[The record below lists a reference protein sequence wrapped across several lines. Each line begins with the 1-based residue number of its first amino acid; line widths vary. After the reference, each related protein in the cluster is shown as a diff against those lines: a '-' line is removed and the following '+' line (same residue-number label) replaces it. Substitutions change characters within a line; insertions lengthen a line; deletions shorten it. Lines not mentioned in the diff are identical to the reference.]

1 MNEMYYKD
9 ALKLAQKEYRTC
21 VQQGKPTTLPVLDEL
36 VSSTAISKGIDLG
49 VVQAPAEFI
58 IGTKTQGRVAAF
70 ATNFMPILDEES
82 EFADKWK
89 RLCEAHLSEGI
100 REPIKAYEYMNR
112 YYVEEGNK
120 RVSVL
125 KFFDAITIPAHVIRV
140 MPEHTGEDVDI
151 YNEFIEFYK
160 YSKINFLEFSKKGC
174 YVALLKAMDKTP
186 TDEWTDDERNE
197 FSGIYYYFSKAY
209 TQNGGDKLP
218 STIGDALPSY
228 IQIYG
233 FHDLRNTDTA
243 VIKKNLSKMWE
254 EVELHSEEAPIEVKT
269 DPPEEKR
276 PTMIEK
282 VLSGVTPQPDEKR
295 QTVIGKMFSGKA
307 QPLKVAFIHDGN
319 PDKSGWIKDHE
330 KGRRYVDRIFEDK
343 IETKAYC
350 DAMAGDPLMVIE
362 QAIGDGAKLVFTTSP
377 RLTQASLRAAVE
389 HPEITIMNCS
399 LNRSHRYISCYY
411 TRMYEAKF
419 ILGAIAGSLTE
430 SDKIG
435 YVCDYPIYGQIAGI
449 NAFALGAQMVNPR
462 AKVFLEW
469 SAVCGANAAAQKLV
483 EQGIHF
489 ISSQDTA
496 RFRDD
501 DRGSFG
507 LSYINGE
514 RQELIANPVWK
525 WGVYYEEILR
535 RFLNK
540 TMQAEYES
548 SNKALN
554 YYWGMSAGV
563 ADVAFSPWLT
573 LPSKRFGNFL
583 RDGIINNVCT
593 PFLTPI
599 VTQDGEK
606 IGAGEKLEPDQIIE
620 MDYLVENVVGTIPQ
634 YEELSP
640 MGKAVVDTAGVEAAQ
655 STASS
660 EDDEI
665 TEESEENAP
674 AQSEAQEQG

>member
-1 MNEMYYKD
+1 MNEPYYKD

-21 VQQGKPTTLPVLDEL
+21 VQQGKPTSLPVLDEL
-36 VSSTAISKGIDLG
+36 VSSTAISKGVDLG
-49 VVQAPAEFI
+49 VLQVPAEFI
-58 IGTKTQGRVAAF
+58 IGTKTKGRVAAF

-89 RLCEAHLSEGI
+89 RLCEAHLNEGI

-151 YNEFIEFYK
+151 YLEYIEFYK

-174 YVALLKAMDKTP
+174 YNALLKAMGKAP
-186 TDEWTDDERNE
+186 NEEWTDDERNE

-209 TQNGGDKLP
+209 TKNGGDKLS
-218 STIGDALPSY
+218 STIGDALLSY

-233 FHDLRNTDTA
+233 FHDLRSTDTA

-254 EVELHSEEAPIEVKT
+254 EVELHSEEEPIEVKT

-276 PTMIEK
+276 QTVIEK
-282 VLSGVTPQPDEKR
+282 VLSGVTPQP
-295 QTVIGKMFSGKA
+295 KA

-319 PDKSGWIKDHE
+319 PDKSGWINDHE
-330 KGRRYVDRIFEDK
+330 KGRRYVDRVFAEK
-343 IETKAYC
+343 IETKAYY
-350 DAMAGDPLMVIE
+350 DAMAGDPLMIIE

-389 HPEITIMNCS
+389 HPDIYIMNCS

-419 ILGAIAGSLTE
+419 ILGAIAGSLTK

-449 NAFALGAQMVNPR
+449 NAFALGAQMANPR
-462 AKVFLEW
+462 TKVYLEW
-469 SAVCGANAAAQKLV
+469 SSVKGAGEAALALSRRH
-483 EQGIHF
+483 IHL

-496 RFRDD
+496 RFTEDTRQ
-501 DRGSFG
+501 SFG
-507 LSYINGE
+507 LSHISHDKTD
-514 RQELIANPVWK
+514 LLAVPVWK
-525 WGVYYEEILR
+525 WGVYYEKIMRGVLD
-535 RFLNK
+535 K
-540 TMQAEYES
+540 TIKSEYV
-548 SNKALN
+548 NTARALN

-563 ADVAFSPWLT
+563 VDIEYAPALPPSSRRYADFFRSSLISGAG
-573 LPSKRFGNFL
+573 K
-583 RDGIINNVCT
+583 
-593 PFLTPI
+593 PFLTPF
-599 VTQDGEK
+599 VTQNGDV
-606 IGAGEKLEPDQIIE
+606 IGSRQHELSLEQIIR
-620 MDYLVENVVGTIPQ
+620 MDYLAENVIGSIPSYDELNPVGKKTVDMVGVSAAKPRTDKH
-634 YEELSP
+634 EE
-640 MGKAVVDTAGVEAAQ
+640 T
-655 STASS
+655 
-660 EDDEI
+660 
-665 TEESEENAP
+665 
-674 AQSEAQEQG
+674 